1 MPSSEPNI
9 AAVLSAISAR
19 PIFGMC
25 PSLPIRPA
33 RLATPIR
40 VPELSNRSTKRK
52 AKITLNRPMSSAP
65 LMSSWRKVGASDG
78 GVDITPPNWVMPR
91 PMAAK
96 VTARMPIITAPVTRR
111 ASRPTMMKKPST
123 ARIGSGLLRSPRP
136 TRVAGLS
143 TTIMASFSAISARNR
158 PMPAAMAERSARG
171 MLLMIHSR
179 MRKIEIRKNMHAER
193 NTAPSATCQ
202 VCPMCSTTV

>member
-1 MPSSEPNI
+1 M

-19 PIFGMC
+19 PIFGMW
-25 PSLPIRPA
+25 PSLPISPA

-52 AKITLNRPMSSAP
+52 AKITLTRPMSSAP

-78 GVDITPPNWVMPR
+78 GIETTPPNWVTPSR
-91 PMAAK
+91 MAMA
-96 VTARMPIITAPVTRR
+96 VTTRIPISTAPVTLR
-111 ASRPTMMKKPST
+111 ASRATIRMKPRV
-123 ARIGSGLLRSPRP
+123 ARIGAGLVRSPMP
-136 TRVAGLS
+136 IRVAGLS
-143 TTIMASFSAISARNR
+143 TTMPAFCRAISARNR
-158 PMPAAMAERSARG
+158 PIPAAIAERSGRG

-179 MRKIEIRKNMHAER
+179 MRKIDSRKNMVAEM

-202 VCPMCSTTV
+202 LWPMCSTTV